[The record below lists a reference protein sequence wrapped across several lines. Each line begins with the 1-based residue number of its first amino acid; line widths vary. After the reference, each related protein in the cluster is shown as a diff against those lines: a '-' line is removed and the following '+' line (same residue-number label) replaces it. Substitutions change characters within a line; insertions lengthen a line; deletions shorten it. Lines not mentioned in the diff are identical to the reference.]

1 LEVLTVNT
9 ILVEDDLEV
18 LVGGHDEDGEDVVK
32 GCLKGVG
39 CL

>member
-9 ILVEDDLEV
+9 IFVEDDLEV
-18 LVGGHDEDGEDVVK
+18 LVSGHGEDGEGVVK

-39 CL
+39 CP